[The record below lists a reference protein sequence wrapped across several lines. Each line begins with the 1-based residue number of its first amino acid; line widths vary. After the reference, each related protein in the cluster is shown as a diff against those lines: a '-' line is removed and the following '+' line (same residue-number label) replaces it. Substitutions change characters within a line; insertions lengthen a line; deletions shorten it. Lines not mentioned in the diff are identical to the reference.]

1 MHAVQ
6 VRWEEEGEAVCVG
19 EEGRCACVC
28 VGREKEGEGGR
39 KGGEE
44 GRRGGE
50 GGIG

>member
-1 MHAVQ
+1 MCGGGKED
-6 VRWEEEGEAVCVG
+6 VR
-19 EEGRCACVC
+19 VC